1 MEQNFDFYSN
11 YFVGK
16 FYELTTDIAVSHEK
30 ADERASQAAAI
41 YLALLKA
48 GHLPAYSL
56 ERTLCV
62 LQNV

>member
-1 MEQNFDFYSN
+1 MEQNFDFYRN
-11 YFVGK
+11 Y

-30 ADERASQAAAI
+30 ADERASQAPAI